1 MTKQELKQLETLLGK
16 LRLEREKEIVAKYP
30 EMKQAFEDND
40 LDAIYELDDGDCLI
54 ESIDNITP
62 TVEKLEL
69 EAK

>member
-1 MTKQELKQLETLLGK
+1 M
-16 LRLEREKEIVAKYP
+16 RLEREKEIVAKYP

-54 ESIDNITP
+54 ENIDNITP